1 MCTEITIKTSSKI
14 VCKQKKI
21 SNEKLRKTIKSK
33 KRKSKKKIEKKRKE
47 IMTLMKNDQQTGQL
61 PLNEH
66 KVPGAPQH
74 DPVISSKE
82 AKVKTDAP
90 IP

>member
-1 MCTEITIKTSSKI
+1 MCTDMTIKISSKM
-14 VCKQKKI
+14 VCKQKK
-21 SNEKLRKTIKSK
+21 NEKSRKIIKSK

-47 IMTLMKNDQQTGQL
+47 IITLMKNDQQTGQL
-61 PLNEH
+61 PLNGR

-82 AKVKTDAP
+82 SKVKTDAP